1 MYAPALQ
8 DGGAAARPDWQSSY
22 VAFVAKLVADY
33 ATPTLPVFLA
43 YGPITAAY
51 EDPVKNIVANLTA
64 AGVRAYALDLTLPHG
79 MTGCFNHP
87 SAADNVEIAAKAK
100 PQVAAVL
107 GW

>member
-1 MYAPALQ
+1 MTQ
-8 DGGAAARPDWQSSY
+8 
-22 VAFVAKLVADY
+22 LVRGYY

-43 YGPITAAY
+43 FGPITAGY
-51 EDPVKNIVANLTA
+51 EAPVKAIAANLSA
-64 AGVRAYALDLTLPHG
+64 AGINAHALDLTLAHG